1 MRTRMTDAPTAA
13 DITDIVD
20 GLRGYNKGFI
30 PEQSFRDLAIF
41 IEDEQGKKQAG
52 IIAETVGNWLKIIYL
67 WVDESLRGQ
76 DIGTQLLHDAE
87 QEAIARGCQYAMV
100 DTFSFQARPFYE
112 RHGYHMQMALE
123 DYITD
128 TRAPADA
135 PSTHT
140 RFYLTKRFV

>member
-1 MRTRMTDAPTAA
+1 MKTRMTDAPTEA
-13 DITDIVD
+13 DITDIID
-20 GLRGYNKGFI
+20 GLRGYNKSFI

-41 IEDEQGKKQAG
+41 IEDDQGKKQAG

-76 DIGTQLLHDAE
+76 DIGTKLLQDVQ
-87 QEAIARGCQYAMV
+87 QEALQRGCRYAMV

-112 RHGYHMQMALE
+112 RHGFHMQMALE
-123 DYITD
+123 DYIAD
-128 TRAPADA
+128 IRAPDEA

-140 RFYLTKRFV
+140 RFYLTKRLG